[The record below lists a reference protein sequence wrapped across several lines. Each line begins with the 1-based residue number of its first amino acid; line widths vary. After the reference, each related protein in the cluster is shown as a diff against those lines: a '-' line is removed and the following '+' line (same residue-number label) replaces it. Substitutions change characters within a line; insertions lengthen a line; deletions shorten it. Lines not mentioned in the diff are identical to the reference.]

1 MKVLLDECVPRK
13 LSNILHDHEC
23 CTVPE
28 EGFAGAKN
36 GELLT
41 LAEKAGFQIF
51 LTIDR
56 GLEYQQNLQAR
67 TIAVILVRTRTG
79 RLAEL
84 LDKQSEILGAIAS
97 ARPGFL
103 TKVE

>member
-13 LSNILHDHEC
+13 LSKIFLDYDC
-23 CTVPE
+23 RTVPQ
-28 EGFAGAKN
+28 EGLAGKKN
-36 GELLT
+36 GELLAQ
-41 LAEKAGFQIF
+41 AEKAGFRIF

-56 GLEYQQNLQAR
+56 NLQYQQNLQTR
-67 TIAVILVRTRTG
+67 SIAVILIRTKTG

-84 LDKQSEILGAIAS
+84 LQKRPQILKAIAS
-97 ARPGFL
+97 AQPGSL